1 MGCQRGAGGKEE
13 GYAGIEW
20 FRIRGGVAGVD
31 GRGEGDY
38 FGHGK
43 IQG

>member
-1 MGCQRGAGGKEE
+1 MGCERGAGGIEK
-13 GYAGIEW
+13 GHARREW

-38 FGHGK
+38 LGYGK